1 MMACRGRV
9 FLPTGAKRHRRP
21 RSDLL
26 LSSLLRRPRFLALA
40 KKARVTDKLEIIPE
54 YPKTDSVDSQGP
66 TPGTAANS
74 WLTLASPLD
83 PFKKTENGKE
93 RAYTSFDCIN
103 IERQLGYTYAPG
115 SLEQPAEL
123 MAALP
128 AAVANLRTVIVTG
141 INRARVRGSFLIT
154 LERRRY

>member
-1 MMACRGRV
+1 MTTQDAAKSKRIELWGTFSVKDHLRERAFV
-9 FLPTGAKRHRRP
+9 AEVLLYDRLVIPRPPT
-21 RSDLL
+21 
-26 LSSLLRRPRFLALA
+26 
-40 KKARVTDKLEIIPE
+40 
-54 YPKTDSVDSQGP
+54 
-66 TPGTAANS
+66 NS

-103 IERQLGYTYAPG
+103 IERQLGYTYGPG

>member
-1 MMACRGRV
+1 MSRQSFPADRGENDTAGLDPIFFFHHCFVDRV
-9 FLPTGAKRHRRP
+9 FWLWQ
-21 RSDLL
+21 
-26 LSSLLRRPRFLALA
+26 
-40 KKARVTDKLEIIPE
+40 KKYGVTDKLEIIPE

-103 IERQLGYTYAPG
+103 IERQLGYTYGPG

-141 INRARVRGSFLIT
+141 INRARVRGSILIT